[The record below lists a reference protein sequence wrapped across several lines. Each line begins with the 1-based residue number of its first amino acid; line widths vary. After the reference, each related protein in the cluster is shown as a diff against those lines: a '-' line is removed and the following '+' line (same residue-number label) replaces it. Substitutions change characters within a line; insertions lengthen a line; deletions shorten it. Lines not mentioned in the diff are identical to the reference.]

1 MDNGGEYQSRGNSK
15 ETCVVVSLGAPDGRR
30 TLFVCSAAEGNI
42 CDAGCWCAGHEMYSV
57 HALLEGVADD
67 APPKK
72 TRAFGTDQQVLT
84 KRREEDKEDKEATG
98 LGWVRVLAYDF
109 STGNAGGMGAGLYTA
124 TEGDA
129 ARLVARLGIDASDL
143 GTAVRLVVL
152 AANVKGAGRKQW
164 GKVEQAH
171 VDPKRFDYDSDC
183 GHNPE
188 SWPDNPRPD
197 DYRVRD
203 VCGAGAVVTFPRIG
217 PADAER
223 KEPQFE
229 RSMMRSCGESPRG
242 ILKSLK
248 KKVSEAL
255 EPAALES
262 LPRLVGALPGSY
274 YLHDI
279 IDEIDEAHYQR
290 ELKQSKK
297 YSPDKDPDPEEE
309 EYWRHET
316 KHSIS

>member
-1 MDNGGEYQSRGNSK
+1 M
-15 ETCVVVSLGAPDGRR
+15 
-30 TLFVCSAAEGNI
+30 
-42 CDAGCWCAGHEMYSV
+42 
-57 HALLEGVADD
+57 
-67 APPKK
+67 
-72 TRAFGTDQQVLT
+72 
-84 KRREEDKEDKEATG
+84 
-98 LGWVRVLAYDF
+98 
-109 STGNAGGMGAGLYTA
+109 
-124 TEGDA
+124 
-129 ARLVARLGIDASDL
+129 
-143 GTAVRLVVL
+143 RLVVL

-183 GHNPE
+183 GYNVE
-188 SWPDNPRPD
+188 TWPDNPRPD
-197 DYRVRD
+197 DYRVRG

-290 ELKQSKK
+290 ELKQFKK